1 MRSIFIKI
9 NGLKTISYFL
19 ILFTYLYII
28 VFTFFHNRKS
38 DGYVLGDWL
47 INYQDG
53 GFKRRG
59 LSGSFFFFLQDI
71 TGFQLNILVFLVQV
85 IIITIFFY
93 FFVKIIVSK
102 SITLWYLSLLLSPLG
117 FIAYFNCV
125 DYVGKK
131 EFILF
136 AIFSYFV
143 YQINCSTLTR
153 KKEYIICILIFIA
166 TLFHEIVFFFIPY
179 FVLLLII
186 YNKNINFKLYI
197 KYFLAG
203 FVPVIL
209 ILFFGNEINEGNSL
223 QILKERGV
231 VINNGIFFWNVNE
244 REYIVSQA
252 KDYSLYVISFL
263 ISFFH
268 IKFYLKIEKLDEK
281 IGWGFLF
288 AFLYTLPLFLLAIDW
303 GRWFYIHM
311 IMIIMVLGFL
321 LKAKKDGDLSKTQFV
336 INKSNIVLLLFIVFS
351 LAYRVEMSG
360 KGFSFEGFF
369 YRVFFVPL
377 ELIHKMM

>member
-59 LSGSFFFFLQDI
+59 LSGSFFFFLQDL

-369 YRVFFVPL
+369 YRIFFVPL
-377 ELIHKMM
+377 ELIHKMI

>member
-1 MRSIFIKI
+1 MGRVFNKI
-9 NGLKTISYFL
+9 IGLKTISYLL
-19 ILFTYLYII
+19 ILFTYLFII
-28 VFTFFHNRKS
+28 IFTFLHNRKN

-71 TGFQLNILVFLVQV
+71 TGFKLNSLVYSTQV
-85 IIITIFFY
+85 IIITLFFY
-93 FFVKIIVSK
+93 FFIKIILNKNV
-102 SITLWYLSLLLSPLG
+102 TLLYLSLLLSPLG

-131 EFILF
+131 KFILF
-136 AIFSYFV
+136 AIFSYFA
-143 YQINCSTLTR
+143 YQINYSKFT
-153 KKEYIICILIFIA
+153 KIKEYIICILLFIA

-179 FVLLLII
+179 FILLLII
-186 YNKNINFKLYI
+186 CNKNNNYKLYI
-197 KYFLAG
+197 KYILAG

-209 ILFFGNEINEGNSL
+209 ILLFGKEINEGKSL
-223 QILKERGV
+223 EILKERGV
-231 VINNGIFFWNVNE
+231 VITDGIFFWNVNE
-244 REYIVSQA
+244 KEYIVSQA
-252 KDYSLYVISFL
+252 KDYILYTLSFL

-268 IKFYLKIEKLDEK
+268 IKFYLKIEKLDK
-281 IGWGFLF
+281 RLGW
-288 AFLYTLPLFLLAIDW
+288 AFLLIFSYTLPLFLLAIDW

-311 IMIIMVLGFL
+311 IMIIMILGVL
-321 LKAKKDGDLSKTQFV
+321 LKPKEDLDLVHKQFV
-336 INKSNIVLLLFIVFS
+336 ISRNNLILLLFIIFS
-351 LAYRVEMSG
+351 LTYRVEMSG

-377 ELIHKMM
+377 ELIHKMI

>member
-59 LSGSFFFFLQDI
+59 LSGSFFFFLQDL

-131 EFILF
+131 EFLLF
-136 AIFSYFV
+136 AIFSYFA
-143 YQINCSTLTR
+143 YQVNSSMLTKR
-153 KKEYIICILIFIA
+153 KEYIICVLLFIA
-166 TLFHEIVFFFIPY
+166 TLFHEIVFFFVPY
-179 FVLLLII
+179 FIILLLI
-186 YNKNINFKLYI
+186 NCKKINFKSYI
-197 KYFLAG
+197 KYILAVSIPI
-203 FVPVIL
+203 FL
-209 ILFFGNEINEGNSL
+209 ILLFGHEINEGNSL
-223 QILKERGV
+223 EILKQRGV
-231 VINNGIFFWNVNE
+231 VITDGIFFWKINE
-244 REYIVSQA
+244 RDYIISQA
-252 KDYSLYVISFL
+252 KDYILYAISFL

-268 IKFYLKIEKLDEK
+268 IKFYLKKEMLEKGL
-281 IGWGFLF
+281 GWAFLF
-288 AFLYTLPLFLLAIDW
+288 VFLYTLPLFILAIDW

-311 IMIIMVLGFL
+311 IMIIVILGVL
-321 LKAKKDGDLSKTQFV
+321 LKTRKDNNLVQKRFLITG
-336 INKSNIVLLLFIVFS
+336 NNIILLLFMLFS
-351 LAYRVEMSG
+351 LTYRVEMSG
-360 KGFSFEGFF
+360 KGFSFQGFF
-369 YRVFFVPL
+369 YRIFFVPL
-377 ELIHKMM
+377 ELIHKMI

>member
-59 LSGSFFFFLQDI
+59 LSGSFFFFLQDL

-351 LAYRVEMSG
+351 LAYRVVMSG

>member
-59 LSGSFFFFLQDI
+59 LSGSFFFFLQDL

-377 ELIHKMM
+377 ELIHKMI

>member
-59 LSGSFFFFLQDI
+59 LSGSFFFFLQDL

-93 FFVKIIVSK
+93 FFVKIIISK

>member
-59 LSGSFFFFLQDI
+59 LSGSFFFFLQDL

-93 FFVKIIVSK
+93 FFVKIIISK

-231 VINNGIFFWNVNE
+231 VINSGIFFWNVNE

>member
-59 LSGSFFFFLQDI
+59 LSGSFFFFLQDL

-231 VINNGIFFWNVNE
+231 VINSGIFFWNVNE

>member
-59 LSGSFFFFLQDI
+59 LSGSFFFFLQDL

-268 IKFYLKIEKLDEK
+268 IKFYLKIEKLDKK

>member
-231 VINNGIFFWNVNE
+231 VINSGIFFWNVNE

>member
-59 LSGSFFFFLQDI
+59 LSGSFFFFLQDL

-360 KGFSFEGFF
+360 KG
-369 YRVFFVPL
+369 
-377 ELIHKMM
+377 

>member
-59 LSGSFFFFLQDI
+59 LSGSFFFFLQDL

-281 IGWGFLF
+281 IGWGCLF

-369 YRVFFVPL
+369 YRIFFVPL
-377 ELIHKMM
+377 ELIHKMI

>member
-1 MRSIFIKI
+1 MRNIFIKI

-59 LSGSFFFFLQDI
+59 LSGSFFFFLQDL

>member
-59 LSGSFFFFLQDI
+59 LSGSFFFFLQDL

-166 TLFHEIVFFFIPY
+166 TLFHEIDFFFIAY

>member
-1 MRSIFIKI
+1 MRNIFIKI

-59 LSGSFFFFLQDI
+59 LSGSFFFFLQDL

-93 FFVKIIVSK
+93 FFVKIIISK

-153 KKEYIICILIFIA
+153 KKEYIVCILIFIA

-179 FVLLLII
+179 FVFLLII

-223 QILKERGV
+223 QILKKRGV
-231 VINNGIFFWNVNE
+231 VINNGIFFWNINE

-268 IKFYLKIEKLDEK
+268 IKFYLKIEKLDKK

-311 IMIIMVLGFL
+311 IMIIMILGFL
-321 LKAKKDGDLSKTQFV
+321 LKTKQDGNLDKTQFV
-336 INKSNIVLLLFIVFS
+336 INRSNIVLLLFMIFS

-377 ELIHKMM
+377 ELIHKMI